1 MCHRIHCILLNYA
14 AILRDTIYSGPEDPG
29 PGDQWTRGLG
39 TRGPKDLRGP
49 VDPGTGDPGTQGSS
63 AVTGD
68 RNAITSISVLM

>member
-39 TRGPKDLRGP
+39 TKDLQLLRETEMQLQVKLKP
-49 VDPGTGDPGTQGSS
+49 KLTVNTYV
-63 AVTGD
+63 VTLSMQVSF
-68 RNAITSISVLM
+68 A